1 MRDFEYPKAVLETF
15 DSVSIESSP
24 YPNNNRQSRT
34 RWRTW
39 MRNTMTRRDALKLGT
54 SIAISAAA
62 APLLGIQ
69 SGVAGQPAH
78 TGHFEQI
85 ESETM
90 PNSIAGSTNR
100 ATDSTDEICFM
111 RAVDILDLMRNKKLS
126 AREVMQAHL
135 KQISRVNSKVNAI
148 VTLVPEQK
156 LLAEAAAADDALAK
170 GKWLGPLHGL
180 PVGVKDLH
188 ETHGIKTTF
197 GSPLHKDYLPDFDC
211 RVVQREKAAGAIV
224 IGKTN
229 VPEFG
234 LGSQTFNKVFGAT
247 RNPYDLTK
255 TCGGSTGGGA
265 VALATGMVPLAD
277 GSDMG
282 GSLRNPPNFCN
293 VVGLRPSPGRVSNV
307 PTRLGWL
314 TLSVPGPVARNV
326 TDCAHFLSVLAGFDH
341 HSPISI
347 DQPGDQFL
355 QPLGRRS
362 FKGVRVAMFKDLGL
376 PWEPEVKTAVQAQR
390 KVFESLGC
398 MVEDAEP
405 DFSDANECFLAWRH
419 WSTEL
424 AYGDL
429 MATHGDQLNEYVHWH
444 VEEGRKLA
452 GPYLSRVEAKR
463 TALFQRLCGFK
474 SEYEFFILPVNQV
487 LPFDVNTHYP
497 TEIAGVKMENYLAWM
512 KSAYYISAAGNPAMS
527 VPCAFSAG
535 GLPIGIQIVGRHHD
549 DRGVLELAYAFE
561 QATAIGRRRPGIA

>member
-1 MRDFEYPKAVLETF
+1 MEHR
-15 DSVSIESSP
+15 
-24 YPNNNRQSRT
+24 NRKT
-34 RWRTW
+34 I
-39 MRNTMTRRDALKLGT
+39 TRRDALRLGT
-54 SIAISAAA
+54 GVVVSAAT
-62 APLLGIQ
+62 APLLPGR
-69 SGVAGQPAH
+69 P
-78 TGHFEQI
+78 EQQAA
-85 ESETM
+85 ERTSSVTRAADHM
-90 PNSIAGSTNR
+90 PNSI
-100 ATDSTDEICFM
+100 DEICFM
-111 RAVDILDLMRNKKLS
+111 RAVDILDLVRRKKLS

-135 KQISRVNSKVNAI
+135 KQIDRINPRVNAI
-148 VTLVPEQK
+148 VTLVPEDK
-156 LLAEAAAADDALAK
+156 LMAQAVAADEALAK
-170 GKWLGPLHGL
+170 GKWLGSLHGL

-188 ETHGIKTTF
+188 ETSGIRTTF
-197 GSPLHKDYLPDFDC
+197 GSPLHRDYVPDFDC
-211 RVVQREKAAGAIV
+211 RVVQRERAAGAIV

-234 LGSQTFNKVFGAT
+234 LGSQTFNPVFGPT
-247 RNPYDLTK
+247 RNPYDVTK

-307 PTRLGWL
+307 PARLGWF

-326 TDCAHFLSVLAGFDH
+326 TDCAFFLSILAGFDH

-347 DQPGDQFL
+347 DEPASKFAE
-355 QPLGRRS
+355 PLGRRS
-362 FKGVRVAMFKDLGL
+362 FKGVRVAMFKGLGL

-398 MVEDAEP
+398 IVVDAEP

-429 MATHGDQLNEYVHWH
+429 LAAHSDQLNEYIHWH
-444 VEEGRKLA
+444 VEEGRRLT
-452 GPYLSRVEAKR
+452 GPYLARVEARR
-463 TALFQRLCGFK
+463 TALYQRLCNFK
-474 SEYEFFILPVNQV
+474 GEYEFFVLPVNQV

-512 KSAYYISAAGNPAMS
+512 KSAYYISVAGNPAVS
-527 VPCAFSAG
+527 VPCAVSSS
-535 GLPIGIQIVGRHHD
+535 GLPIGLQIVGRHHD
-549 DRGVLELAYAFE
+549 DFGVLQLAYAFE
-561 QATAIGRRRPGIA
+561 QATNIGKRRP

>member
-1 MRDFEYPKAVLETF
+1 MTK
-15 DSVSIESSP
+15 
-24 YPNNNRQSRT
+24 
-34 RWRTW
+34 
-39 MRNTMTRRDALKLGT
+39 TMTRRDALKLGT
-54 SIAISAAA
+54 GVAISAAA
-62 APLLGIQ
+62 PLLSGQLQQ
-69 SGVAGQPAH
+69 STAD
-78 TGHFEQI
+78 
-85 ESETM
+85 TM
-90 PNSIAGSTNR
+90 PNSNFRPPEAPR
-100 ATDSTDEICFM
+100 DSSDEICFM
-111 RAVDILDLMRNKKLS
+111 RAVDILNLIRKKKLS

-135 KQISRVNSKVNAI
+135 KQINRVNPKVNAI
-148 VTLVPEQK
+148 VTQVPEEK
-156 LLAEAAAADDALAK
+156 LMAQAAAADEALAG

-188 ETHGIKTTF
+188 ETSGIRTTF
-197 GSPLHKDYLPDFDC
+197 GSPLHRDYIPDFDC
-211 RVVQREKAAGAIV
+211 RVVQHEKAAGAIV

-234 LGSQTFNKVFGAT
+234 LGSQTFNPVFGPT

-265 VALATGMVPLAD
+265 VALACGMVPLAD

-293 VVGLRPSPGRVSNV
+293 VVGIRPSPGRVSNV
-307 PTRLGWL
+307 PARLGWF

-326 TDCAHFLSVLAGFDH
+326 TDCAFFLSVLAGFDH

-347 DQPGDQFL
+347 DQPGSQFV
-355 QPLGRRS
+355 QPLGRS
-362 FKGVRVAMFKDLGL
+362 FKGVRVAMFRDLGL
-376 PWEPEVKTAVQAQR
+376 PWEPEVKNAVQAQR

-398 MVEDAEP
+398 IVVDAEP
-405 DFSDANECFLAWRH
+405 DFRDANECFLAWRD

-429 MATHGDQLNEYVHWH
+429 IAAHGDQLNEYVHWH
-444 VEEGRKLA
+444 VERGRNLT
-452 GPYLSRVEAKR
+452 GPYLARVEARR
-463 TALFQRLCGFK
+463 TELYQRLCGFK
-474 SEYEFFILPVNQV
+474 GEYDFFILPVNQV
-487 LPFDVNTHYP
+487 LPFDVNQHYP

-527 VPCAFSAG
+527 VPCAFSAS

-549 DRGVLELAYAFE
+549 DWGVLQLAYAFE
-561 QATAIGRRRPGIA
+561 QATGIGRRRPGIV

>member
-1 MRDFEYPKAVLETF
+1 
-15 DSVSIESSP
+15 
-24 YPNNNRQSRT
+24 
-34 RWRTW
+34 
-39 MRNTMTRRDALKLGT
+39 MTRRDALKLGT
-54 SIAISAAA
+54 TVAISAAA
-62 APLLGIQ
+62 APLSGALAESDRLPAQQAKAEQ
-69 SGVAGQPAH
+69 SGSDTA
-78 TGHFEQI
+78 
-85 ESETM
+85 
-90 PNSIAGSTNR
+90 PNSVLGSPNGPPG
-100 ATDSTDEICFM
+100 SSDEICFM
-111 RAVDILDLMRNKKLS
+111 RAVDILDLIRKKKLS

-135 KQISRVNSKVNAI
+135 KQINRVNSKVNAI
-148 VTLVPEQK
+148 VTLVPEDE
-156 LLAEAAAADDALAK
+156 LMARAAAADEALAE

-188 ETHGIKTTF
+188 ETHGIRTTF
-197 GSPLHKDYLPDFDC
+197 GSPLHRDYIPDFDC
-211 RVVQREKAAGAIV
+211 RVVQREKQAGAIV

-234 LGSQTFNKVFGAT
+234 LGSQTFNKVFGPT

-265 VALATGMVPLAD
+265 VALATGMAPLAD

-293 VVGLRPSPGRVSNV
+293 VVGIRPSPGRVSNV
-307 PTRLGWL
+307 PTRLGWF

-326 TDCAHFLSVLAGFDH
+326 TDCAFFMSVLAGFDH

-347 DQPGDQFL
+347 DQPGSQFA
-355 QPLGRRS
+355 QPLGGRS

-376 PWEPEVKTAVQAQR
+376 PWDPEVKTAVQAQR

-398 MVEDAEP
+398 IVEDKEP

-429 MATHGDQLNEYVHWH
+429 VPQHGGELNEYIHWH
-444 VEEGRKLA
+444 IEQGRKLT
-452 GPYLSRVEAKR
+452 GPYLARVEAKR
-463 TALFQRLCGFK
+463 TALFQRMCGFK

-487 LPFDVNTHYP
+487 LPFDVNIHYP

-512 KSAYYISAAGNPAMS
+512 KSAYYISAAGNPAVS

-535 GLPIGIQIVGRHHD
+535 GLPIGVQIVGRHHD
-549 DRGVLELAYAFE
+549 DWGVLQLAYAFE
-561 QATAIGRRRPGIA
+561 QATNISRRRPGIV